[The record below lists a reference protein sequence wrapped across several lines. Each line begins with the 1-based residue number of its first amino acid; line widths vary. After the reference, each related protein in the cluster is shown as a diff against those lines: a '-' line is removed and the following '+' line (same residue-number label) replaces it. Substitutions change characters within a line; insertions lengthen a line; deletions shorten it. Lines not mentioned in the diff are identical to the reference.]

1 MPPSRLPETEG
12 SSQKYRSQGRCMDPI
27 EMPMLLA
34 IVIRSQVALPLW
46 HPLAYLQGPQ
56 ESWLC
61 MRDQA
66 ALQDKGQG
74 QR

>member
-1 MPPSRLPETEG
+1 
-12 SSQKYRSQGRCMDPI
+12 MDPV

-66 ALQDKGQG
+66 ALQGKGQG